1 MPCTAAPQE
10 PPNFR
15 EMYGFI
21 GNLFDE
27 SCRGV
32 DHAAAL
38 AGMSASTRSEAGRCL
53 QRLLV
58 NMQVTG
64 QLVCRCVLFLRAHL
78 PLKAMCVGF
87 GCCLA

>member
-1 MPCTAAPQE
+1 MNRYSSLSFQASDTAQQLRTHSSKPCTLQPQE

-58 NMQVTG
+58 NMQVWT
-64 QLVCRCVLFLRAHL
+64 F
-78 PLKAMCVGF
+78 
-87 GCCLA
+87 